1 MLATLF
7 ADDTNVFLT
16 GKNIHN
22 LLESMNVE
30 LQKVVIWLNA
40 NKLSSNVEK
49 SHFMLFIN
57 MQTNLNN
64 NDKVYINGKVAGQV
78 KSTKCL
84 VYIDD
89 KMTRKQHIHYIKGKI
104 SRGIGIL
111 CKARKV
117 LNQSALLNLYY
128 SLLYPYFTYGI
139 EVWGST
145 FQAHINCLT
154 KLQKKIEHII
164 TN

>member
-1 MLATLF
+1 MGRLL
-7 ADDTNVFLT
+7 
-16 GKNIHN
+16 GKLN
-22 LLESMNVE
+22 LLLGV
-30 LQKVVIWLNA
+30 
-40 NKLSSNVEK
+40 
-49 SHFMLFIN
+49 H
-57 MQTNLNN
+57 
-64 NDKVYINGKVAGQV
+64 
-78 KSTKCL
+78 
-84 VYIDD
+84 IDD
-89 KMTRKQHIHYIKGKI
+89 KMAWKQHIHYIKGKI

-154 KLQKKIEHII
+154 KLQKKIVRII
-164 TN
+164 TNSNWRAHTHDLFRKLDILPLPKLYSFSIQVFMHKYE